1 MNPGPEPAVH
11 PLRASAAEL
20 APAPSLE
27 CVARERLLRLVLGLA
42 FVHAVAA
49 FGYLLKPG
57 TWDLTEPLQMLED
70 VPWSRITSFV
80 LATASAFFLFI
91 LRLLLPRLPL
101 RWAHPLGTFVSVLV
115 VVNAL
120 GWFTIQNVPERTV
133 PVAFAV
139 FGAGCLLF
147 TTRSLILVIIVA
159 VGGWLCF
166 ARQAQ
171 FSIGWFNFGGA
182 LGGACLVSLLFQRLH
197 LQTIKQMLRTTVEF
211 PPGTT
216 SAPAME
222 ASAAAELD
230 ERFRRWYEATFEGI
244 AIHEKG
250 VILEANQALA
260 TLLRCDAAS
269 LNGQNLLD
277 WFTRASRDVIEESI
291 LLGNFRPFEAVAR
304 RSDKTEVHLE
314 LFTKRMTYGGKD
326 VVVTAFRDITERQR
340 AAAALNAEQGRLQ
353 QQYQRQLAL
362 AQLAVN
368 IGEATEVSRVLDCV
382 AETGATV
389 LPASGGAC
397 LFVHDQ
403 EQFALAASHIPLA
416 TKRGFD
422 PLTQLARVADWIR
435 DNRETFVASNITR
448 DDPFQVNQPASFVT
462 AYVGVPLLDGHRLL
476 GIFFVLETEEARH
489 FKPDEM
495 DFINELASRAAM
507 AIAKARLYE
516 QLSEANRRLEKQ
528 SALLLVQNEQLACAK
543 AQAESASDAKSEFLA
558 KISHEL
564 RTPMNGVIGMT
575 DYLLTTDLNADQRES
590 AETVR
595 DSAERLMVQIDRIL
609 DFSRLETGTFASARM
624 EFDARELIRNLMA
637 KAQVSRGDKPITFH
651 SSVDDNLPQRL
662 RGDAMSL
669 QRALWN
675 LIDNAVR
682 FTERG
687 EVSVKAVSEGSES
700 GRVTIQ
706 FTVRDTGPG
715 ISGPARQ
722 SLFDSF
728 AQADNSLSR
737 GHEGLGLGLAT
748 TKRLVERMQ
757 GKISVESKV
766 GEGSEFSIV
775 ASFDIAEPA
784 LSNGHLIEQP
794 VDRLS

>member
-11 PLRASAAEL
+11 PLRAAAAEL

-27 CVARERLLRLVLGLA
+27 CVARDRLLRLVLGLA
-42 FVHAVAA
+42 FVHAIAA

-57 TWDLTEPLQMLED
+57 TWDLTDPLQMLED

-80 LATASAFFLFI
+80 LATASAFFLFV

-101 RWAHPLGTFVSVLV
+101 RWAHPLGSFVSVLV

-147 TTRSLILVIIVA
+147 TTRSLVLVIVVA
-159 VGGWLCF
+159 IGGWFVF

-211 PPGTT
+211 PQGTT
-216 SAPAME
+216 PMAE
-222 ASAAAELD
+222 ASAAAEQD

-244 AIHEKG
+244 AIHERG

-277 WFTRASRDVIEESI
+277 WFTRASRNVIEESI

-304 RSDKTEVHLE
+304 RADKTEVHLE
-314 LFTKRMTYGGKD
+314 LFTKRMTYSGKD
-326 VVVTAFRDITERQR
+326 VMVTAFRDITERQR

-362 AQLAVN
+362 ARLAVN
-368 IGEATEVSRVLDCV
+368 IGEATEVSRVLDCL

-397 LFVHDQ
+397 LLVHDQ
-403 EQFALAASHIPLA
+403 EQFALAAAHLPLA
-416 TKRGFD
+416 AKRGFD
-422 PLTQLARVADWIR
+422 PLLQLARVADWIR

-448 DDPFQVNQPASFVT
+448 DDPFQVNQPANFVT

-476 GIFFVLETEEARH
+476 GIFFVLETEGARH

-528 SALLLVQNEQLACAK
+528 SALLLVQNEQLARAK
-543 AQAESASDAKSEFLA
+543 AQAEAASDAKSEFLA

-575 DYLLTTDLNADQRES
+575 DYLLTTELNADQRES

-624 EFDARELIRNLMA
+624 EFDTREMIHNLMA
-637 KAQVSRGDKPITFH
+637 KAEVSRGDKPITLH

-662 RGDAMSL
+662 RGDVLAL
-669 QRALWN
+669 QRAIWN

-687 EVSVKAVSEGSES
+687 QVSVKATCEPAKN
-700 GRVTIQ
+700 GRVTAQ

-715 ISGPARQ
+715 IAGPARQ

-748 TKRLVERMQ
+748 TKRLVERME
-757 GKISVESKV
+757 GKISVDSKV
-766 GEGSEFSIV
+766 GEGSEFSIT
-775 ASFDIAEPA
+775 ASFDIAVP
-784 LSNGHLIEQP
+784 LVSNGHPTEQP
-794 VDRLS
+794 LHPLT

>member
-11 PLRASAAEL
+11 PLRAAAAEL

-27 CVARERLLRLVLGLA
+27 CVARDRLLRLVLGLA

-57 TWDLTEPLQMLED
+57 TWDLADPLTMLED

-101 RWAHPLGTFVSVLV
+101 RWAHPLGTFVSTLV

-120 GWFTIQNVPERTV
+120 GWFTIENTPERTV

-147 TTRSLILVIIVA
+147 TTRSLVLVIIVA
-159 VGGWLCF
+159 VGGWFCF
-166 ARQAQ
+166 ARQAN
-171 FSIGWFNFGGA
+171 FTLGWFNFGGA

-211 PPGTT
+211 PQSVPT
-216 SAPAME
+216 APIVE
-222 ASAAAELD
+222 AAVAAEHD

-260 TLLRCDAAS
+260 TLLRCEAAS

-277 WFTRASRDVIEESI
+277 WFTRASRNVIEESI

-304 RSDKTEVHLE
+304 RSDKTELHLE
-314 LFTKRMTYGGKD
+314 LFTKRMSYGGKD
-326 VVVTAFRDITERQR
+326 VMVTAFRDITERQR

-362 AQLAVN
+362 ARLAVN

-403 EQFALAASHIPLA
+403 DQFALAASHIPLA
-416 TKRGFD
+416 GKLGFE
-422 PLTQLARVADWIR
+422 PLAQLARVADWIR

-448 DDPFQVNQPASFVT
+448 DDPFHVNQPVAFVT

-528 SALLLVQNEQLACAK
+528 SALLLVQNEQLARAK
-543 AQAESASDAKSEFLA
+543 AQAETASDAKSEFLA

-624 EFDARELIRNLMA
+624 EFDVRELVRNLIA
-637 KAQVSRGDKPITFH
+637 KSEVCRGEKPITLQ
-651 SSVDDNLPQRL
+651 SSVEESLPHRL
-662 RGDAMSL
+662 RGDAMAL

-675 LIDNAVR
+675 LLDNAVR

-687 EVSVKAVSEGSES
+687 EVGLSATCEGADSGNVTVK
-700 GRVTIQ
+700 

-757 GKISVESKV
+757 GKIAVESKV
-766 GEGSEFSIV
+766 GEGSVFSIL
-775 ASFDIAEPA
+775 ASFESVEPVGA
-784 LSNGHLIEQP
+784 AATPTPQP
-794 VDRLS
+794 VDRLN